1 MVLRKMDG
9 KKALSIQVVHQV
21 RARPKACDKLALRLT
36 WIISV
41 FLCIS
46 PVFVSIAIEIMV
58 MDQA

>member
-1 MVLRKMDG
+1 
-9 KKALSIQVVHQV
+9 
-21 RARPKACDKLALRLT
+21 LRLT